1 MSLLGVSELSF
12 EFPSSPVLF
21 ENVSFSVNPVDRV
34 AIVGPNGSGK
44 STLLR
49 LIAGDLQPTRGHII
63 RRRELQITVAD
74 QEIHRDFIRRRSTSF
89 SRPYLCWRKFA
100 PNFGNWSSAFRT
112 QLAPLNTPSGST
124 NISKAEVSWRRVR

>member
-49 LIAGDLQPTRGHII
+49 LIAGDLQPTRGRII
-63 RRRELQITVAD
+63 RQRALQIAVAD
-74 QEIHRDFIRRRSTSF
+74 QEIPPGLQQTPFASF

-112 QLAPLNTPSGST
+112 QLAP
-124 NISKAEVSWRRVR
+124 